1 VILTTMLEAQL
12 RAALERRERRGLRRT
27 LQTQPDAGLV
37 DVSSNDYLSLARL
50 PSIRQAVAAALA
62 DVRIGSGGSRLL
74 DGDSPL
80 HAHAEA
86 RLAAYF
92 GAPAALLFNSGYD
105 ANVSLLT
112 TLPQP
117 GDVVVHDALVHASM
131 HDGLRASRARAV
143 RSFRHNDAADLEHV
157 LRGVLEELGATD
169 DARAGRC
176 NVFLALE
183 SVYSM
188 DGTVCSLRALAE
200 VLARHA
206 PRGARHILV
215 DEAHGVGVYGR
226 GGRGVCD
233 ALQLA
238 DVPSVRLVTFGKAW
252 GCAGAVVL
260 CPPVWR
266 EYLLNYARPLIYST
280 ALAPM
285 QVAAVLC
292 VLDALERGDVDV
304 RIETLHAR
312 TRQLYEALGRPYVCD
327 PLPPAPIVPVYTAQ
341 PLVLAARVQRAGF
354 LVRAVR
360 YPTVPRGEERV
371 RLCVHAH
378 NTREEM
384 AQLAAAVHAAQG
396 AAL

>member
-1 VILTTMLEAQL
+1 MLEAQL
-12 RAALERRERRGLRRT
+12 RAALERRERMGRHRT
-27 LQTQPDAGLV
+27 LASTEKDAQLV
-37 DVSSNDYLSLARL
+37 DASSNDYLSLARS
-50 PSIRQAVAAALA
+50 PTIRLALA
-62 DVRIGSGGSRLL
+62 DALAHDVRVGSGGSRLL

-86 RLAAYF
+86 QLAAYF

-117 GDVVVHDALVHASM
+117 GDIVVHDALVHASM
-131 HDGLRASRARAV
+131 HDGFRASRARAV
-143 RSFRHNDAADLEHV
+143 HAFRHNDPVDLERV
-157 LRGVLEELGATD
+157 LTRLLQERAVEED
-169 DARAGRC
+169 VRAGRC

-188 DGTVCSLRALAE
+188 DGTLCRLGALADT
-200 VLARHA
+200 LARYV
-206 PRGARHILV
+206 PVRGARHILI

-238 DVPSVRLVTFGKAW
+238 DVPSVRLITFGKAW

-260 CPPVWR
+260 CPPLWR

-280 ALAPM
+280 ALPPM
-285 QVAAVLC
+285 QVAAILC
-292 VLDALERGDVDV
+292 VLRAFERGEVDATQQ
-304 RIETLHAR
+304 RLHAR

-327 PLPPAPIVPVYTAQ
+327 PLPPTPIVPVYTAQ
-341 PLVLAARVQRAGF
+341 PLVLASRVQRAGF

-378 NTREEM
+378 NTQEDM
-384 AQLAAAVHAAQG
+384 VQLAAAVHAAQG
-396 AAL
+396 ASL

>member
-1 VILTTMLEAQL
+1 MLEAQL
-12 RAALERRERRGLRRT
+12 RAALARRERLGLRRT
-27 LQTQPDAGLV
+27 LQSERHADLV

-50 PSIRQAVAAALA
+50 PAIRQAVADALA
-62 DVRIGSGGSRLL
+62 DARIGSGGSRLL

-80 HAHAEA
+80 HARAEA

-92 GAPAALLFNSGYD
+92 GAPSALLFNSGYD

-117 GDVVVHDALVHASM
+117 GDIVVHDALVHASM

-143 RSFRHNDAADLEHV
+143 RAFRHNDATDLERV
-157 LRGVLEELGATD
+157 LGRLLTELGATD
-169 DARAGRC
+169 DAQAGRC
-176 NVFLALE
+176 NIFLALE

-188 DGTVCSLRALAE
+188 DGTVCSLRALDD
-200 VLARHA
+200 VLARYA

-238 DVPSVRLVTFGKAW
+238 DVPSVRLITFGKAW
-252 GCAGAVVL
+252 GCAGAIVL
-260 CPPVWR
+260 CPPLWR

-292 VLDALERGDVDV
+292 VLDALERGDIDA
-304 RIETLHAR
+304 RIATLHAR
-312 TRQLYEALGRPYVCD
+312 TQQLYEALGRPYVCD
-327 PLPPAPIVPVYTAQ
+327 PLPPAPIVPVYTAA
-341 PLVLAARVQRAGF
+341 PLRLAARVQRAGF

-384 AQLAAAVHAAQG
+384 TRLAAVVLAAPD
-396 AAL
+396 ASL

>member
-1 VILTTMLEAQL
+1 MLEAQL
-12 RAALERRERRGLRRT
+12 QAALTRRERLGLRRT
-27 LQTQPDAGLV
+27 LQSQGHAGLV
-37 DVSSNDYLSLARL
+37 DVSSNDYLSLSRV
-50 PSIRQAVAAALA
+50 PSIRQAVADALA

-80 HAHAEA
+80 HARAEA

-117 GDVVVHDALVHASM
+117 GDIVVHDALVHASM
-131 HDGLRASRARAV
+131 HDGIRASRAAAV
-143 RSFRHNDAADLEHV
+143 RAFRHNDAGDLERV
-157 LRGVLEELGATD
+157 LRGVLEELDATD
-169 DARAGRC
+169 EVQAGRR

-188 DGTVCSLRALAE
+188 DGTVCSLRALAG
-200 VLARHA
+200 VLEKFA

-226 GGRGVCD
+226 GGRGVCE

-238 DVPSVRLVTFGKAW
+238 HVPSVRLITFGKAW

-260 CPPVWR
+260 CPPLWR

-292 VLDALERGDVDV
+292 VLDALERGDVDEQ
-304 RIETLHAR
+304 IATLHTR
-312 TRQLYEALGRPYVCD
+312 TRQLYAALGRPYVCD
-327 PLPPAPIVPVYTAQ
+327 PLPPAPIVPVYSAQ
-341 PLVLAARVQRAGF
+341 PLELAARVQRAGF

-384 AQLAAAVHAAQG
+384 EQLAAVLAAPD
-396 AAL
+396 ASL

>member
-1 VILTTMLEAQL
+1 MLEAQL
-12 RAALERRERRGLRRT
+12 RAALERRERVGLRRT
-27 LQTQPDAGLV
+27 LPPAAASGADLV
-37 DVSSNDYLSLARL
+37 DFSSNDYLSLARS
-50 PSIRQAVAAALA
+50 PDVRQAVAAA
-62 DVRIGSGGSRLL
+62 VRDGACIGSGGSRLL

-80 HAHAEA
+80 HADAEA

-92 GAPAALLFNSGYD
+92 GAPAALLFNSGFD

-131 HDGLRASRARAV
+131 HDGLRASRARAI
-143 RSFRHNDAADLEHV
+143 RAFQHNDPADLERV
-157 LRGVLEELGATD
+157 LQALLDEPQVRD
-169 DARAGRC
+169 DVQAGRC

-188 DGTVCSLRALAE
+188 DGTVCRLGALSD
-200 VLARHA
+200 VLARHV
-206 PRGARHILV
+206 PSPGARHILV

-238 DVPSVRLVTFGKAW
+238 HVPAVRLVTFGKAW

-260 CPPVWR
+260 CPPLWR
-266 EYLLNYARPLIYST
+266 DYLINYARPLIYST

-292 VLDALERGDVDV
+292 VLDALERGEGDARAAVV
-304 RIETLHAR
+304 HER
-312 TRQLYEALGRPYVCD
+312 TRQLYEALGQPYVCD
-327 PLPPAPIVPVYTAQ
+327 PLPPAPIVPVRTTQ
-341 PLVLAARVQRAGF
+341 PLALAARVQRAGF

-371 RLCVHAH
+371 RVCVHAH
-378 NTREEM
+378 NTPEQV
-384 AQLAAAVHAAQG
+384 AQLAEVMRAARP